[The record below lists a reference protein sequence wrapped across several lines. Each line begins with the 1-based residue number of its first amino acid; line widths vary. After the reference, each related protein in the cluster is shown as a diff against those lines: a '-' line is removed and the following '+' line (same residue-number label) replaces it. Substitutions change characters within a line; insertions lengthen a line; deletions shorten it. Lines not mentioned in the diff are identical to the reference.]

1 MKNIIIEKS
10 SINTFIPSIIILL
23 SSIIF
28 VYVISDSSISI
39 ATTSSLSSSS
49 TTDNIVT
56 KSNGNSSSSN
66 NENIVPINS
75 SLLYESKEGNI
86 VSQRVVN
93 VMGEPQIET
102 STMAHGILS
111 GIGNVTNIETWID
124 TYRTANTT
132 YGEGE
137 GIISSENGQMAPWI
151 GYDIGQIQSN
161 GTISYKGVIFFNN
174 NATGN
179 MKFLD
184 NLVGLE
190 IATNHIMKILKW

>member
-1 MKNIIIEKS
+1 MENIVTKKS
-10 SINTFIPSIIILL
+10 SINNFVPSIILL
-23 SSIIF
+23 ISSIIF

-49 TTDNIVT
+49 ITDNIVT
-56 KSNGNSSSSN
+56 KSNSSSSSSN
-66 NENIVPINS
+66 NETILPINS

-93 VMGEPQIET
+93 VMGESQIET
-102 STMAHGILS
+102 STIAHGILS
-111 GIGNVTNIETWID
+111 GIGNVTNVQTWVD
-124 TYRTANTT
+124 TYRTYNTI
-132 YGEGE
+132 YGEGK
-137 GIISSENGQMAPWI
+137 GIIFSENGQMAPWI

-179 MKFLD
+179 MKFL
-184 NLVGLE
+184 NNQIGLE
-190 IATNHIMKILKW
+190 IATNHAMKILKW